1 MNTIGLPLC
10 AILTCTT
17 QPTKEFS
24 GESFQGTMAGTQV
37 FRKGY
42 VVAVMSV
49 YRIFYSLAQVW
60 QCLSLC
66 FLVLEALE
74 ALEASKFFL
83 SEGRVASLHLSS
95 KCSSR
100 DFEIGHTLALTGM
113 WLDMIHALQG

>member
-24 GESFQGTMAGTQV
+24 DESFQGTMAGTQV

-49 YRIFYSLAQVW
+49 YQIFCSWAQVW
-60 QCLSLC
+60 QCLPLC
-66 FLVLEALE
+66 FVALE

-113 WLDMIHALQG
+113 WLNMIHALKG